1 MATAKISHE
10 NFQVV
15 PVIGDGALT
24 GGMAME
30 ALNQIGSDKRRMV
43 IIFNDNNMS
52 ISENVGAM
60 DQAFTKLRVS
70 KPYTTLKHDLKGAL
84 STSKFGEKCFAYD
97 AECKKC
103 SEGKCGRYFYFR

>member
-1 MATAKISHE
+1 MKTSGRTCHWWM
-10 NFQVV
+10 
-15 PVIGDGALT
+15 GLT

-84 STSKFGEKCFAYD
+84 STSNLKVFCIR
-97 AECKKC
+97 C
-103 SEGKCGRYFYFR
+103 RM